1 MSSIVMLALVSA
13 LVLAP
18 LLAATGPSG
27 PALPADASFADS
39 TQHYYAHQ
47 DVAQLKQ
54 LLQEAD
60 TRLEDFLC
68 RYRLYPLTEDAAY
81 VDDLPSSLDDGSAR
95 ELALLSGL
103 WSYRAGEA
111 SIFNAIS
118 YGRRSASLLETARAK
133 DEDDPYVLL
142 VGGQS
147 WMFRPAIAGRNL
159 KRALKRFRRLQ
170 EVVPDH
176 PDAGIPMVEARLW
189 TWYALH
195 KMDRNEEAKAL
206 RQTLTD
212 KNPPPLYAQF
222 MEDPP
227 QL

>member
-1 MSSIVMLALVSA
+1 MLALVSA

-39 TQHYYAHQ
+39 TQHYYAH
-47 DVAQLKQ
+47 
-54 LLQEAD
+54 
-60 TRLEDFLC
+60 
-68 RYRLYPLTEDAAY
+68 
-81 VDDLPSSLDDGSAR
+81 
-95 ELALLSGL
+95 LALLSGL